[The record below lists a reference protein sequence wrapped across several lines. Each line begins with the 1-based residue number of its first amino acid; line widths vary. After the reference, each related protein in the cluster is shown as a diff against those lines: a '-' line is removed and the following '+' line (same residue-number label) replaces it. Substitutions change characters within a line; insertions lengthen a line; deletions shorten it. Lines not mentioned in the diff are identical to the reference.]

1 MFIPSQEAFGLKFTL
16 ENRTWRVYEDRN
28 TCLYPRS
35 KHKSYQII
43 TKGQPRQSSDSDLVH
58 CEGKTHKNVEAYAE
72 HVFSL

>member
-1 MFIPSQEAFGLKFTL
+1 MKSESA
-16 ENRTWRVYEDRN
+16 
-28 TCLYPRS
+28 CLYPRS

-43 TKGQPRQSSDSDLVH
+43 TKGQPRQSSDSDFGH

>member
-1 MFIPSQEAFGLKFTL
+1 MMAEKLAYTL
-16 ENRTWRVYEDRN
+16 QYTFELQNA
-28 TCLYPRS
+28 CLYPRR

-43 TKGQPRQSSDSDLVH
+43 TKGQPRQSSDSDFGH